1 MYACNRRVSHSD
13 AHWRE
18 EADTSCDALAREI
31 KEMSAA
37 IRRARGAAASVRRQW
52 VLTAPMERT
61 TIAIY
66 TLARYS
72 AEPCIVYLERCA
84 RERHW
89 PSRGR
94 EDLQMYVEDLFM
106 GTDSAIVAAMT
117 DHDDPLDEAS
127 LTLAWKYVHEWSVV
141 CRVRDLNVRLG
152 IALPTRLLLDYAER
166 IRNEI
171 PESMR
176 PLPKGICGER
186 RAEKWARLLRR
197 RWGGRHAAVP
207 TQEPMESSELD
218 AKVAR
223 ISFILSGD
231 WPTFSYD
238 WLRIRSREM
247 GSPGVPSSGTDN
259 CMVIAKVC

>member
-1 MYACNRRVSHSD
+1 MPHRIAKYSLYTCACSRRASHSG
-13 AHWRE
+13 AHGQ
-18 EADTSCDALAREI
+18 EAAETSCDALAREI

-37 IRRARGAAASVRRQW
+37 INRARSAAASVRRQW
-52 VLTAPMERT
+52 VLTALMERT

-66 TLARYS
+66 TLSRYA
-72 AEPCIVYLERCA
+72 AEPCIVYLESCA

-94 EDLQMYVEDLFM
+94 DDLQKYVEDLFM
-106 GTDSAIVAAMT
+106 ATDSAVVAAIT
-117 DHDDPLDEAS
+117 DHVDPVDAAS

-166 IRNEI
+166 IRTEI

-176 PLPKGICGER
+176 PLPKGVYGER
-186 RAEKWARLLRR
+186 RAEKWAGLLRR

-218 AKVAR
+218 AKVAHMNLDLR
-223 ISFILSGD
+223 GD
-231 WPTFSYD
+231 
-238 WLRIRSREM
+238 
-247 GSPGVPSSGTDN
+247 
-259 CMVIAKVC
+259 